1 MGQHPSSMSHA
12 AWYMAVTV
20 AASRPRNTCDT
31 ILPTRRLSCQE
42 PASRMQSRMRWTAQR
57 CHAAPWKTSPSART
71 SPGWASETTSRTPA
85 APRER
90 IARRKASHES

>member
-1 MGQHPSSMSHA
+1 MSHA

-42 PASRMQSRMRWTAQR
+42 PGLA
-57 CHAAPWKTSPSART
+57 HAVAHEVDR
-71 SPGWASETTSRTPA
+71 A
-85 APRER
+85 ALPRGALEDLAER
-90 IARRKASHES
+90 PDEPRVGVRDDEPHARRPGASG

>member
-1 MGQHPSSMSHA
+1 
-12 AWYMAVTV
+12 MAVTV

-57 CHAAPWKTSPSART
+57 RHAAPWKTSPSAWT
-71 SPGWASETTSRTPA
+71 SPGWASETTSRWIGNTYLDDSGRDSPA
-85 APRER
+85 
-90 IARRKASHES
+90 SLNSTGDM